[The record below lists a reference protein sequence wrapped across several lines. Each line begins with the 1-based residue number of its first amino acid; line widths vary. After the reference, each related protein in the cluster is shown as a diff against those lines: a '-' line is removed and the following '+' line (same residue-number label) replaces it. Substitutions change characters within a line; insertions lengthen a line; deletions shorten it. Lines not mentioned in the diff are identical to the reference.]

1 MVLPLK
7 CFEGACTDRKASF
20 DVTVFRCTNCVVFYV
35 DASWYAVALESD
47 IECGVCHT
55 NFNAKKELTDRAL
68 LEFTINE
75 KGKIREVMINKHL
88 PSKENNK

>member
-1 MVLPLK
+1 MAV
-7 CFEGACTDRKASF
+7 
-20 DVTVFRCTNCVVFYV
+20 VRCPTCGRFYV

-68 LEFTINE
+68 LEFMLNE
-75 KGKIREVMINKHL
+75 KGKIRETIVDKHL
-88 PSKENNK
+88 SSEENKE

>member
-1 MVLPLK
+1 M
-7 CFEGACTDRKASF
+7 ERKAWF
-20 DVTVFRCTNCVVFYV
+20 DVAVFRCANCGRFYV

-68 LEFTINE
+68 LEFMINE
-75 KGKIREVMINKHL
+75 KGKIREVMIDKHL
-88 PSKENNK
+88 PSEENKE